1 MRATNTA
8 IPIRVLHVTG
18 IAIFLVVVGACN
30 NAPVKNSDDNHVSII
45 EPITDPRPI
54 TDNATVGS
62 AVTSMGLPEG
72 PISSGFISSPPTSYR
87 ANASGSKSPNQADLS
102 NSGIWVS
109 GQATIE
115 IPADI
120 AKVSI
125 DVEVREESVTKAR
138 NIAATAMSK
147 VVRAIE
153 EKGVNQDDIVTTQF
167 SIYPQTR
174 WIEVSDSLGVH
185 SEPRIVG
192 YTVNNTVQVTVRDID
207 ELGAVIDN
215 AASTGGDLIRV
226 NSIQFTVDDPS
237 IFSRQ
242 IREEAAADAAARA
255 DLYARA
261 MGVTLGQLVYLT
273 ELSGSVPMAMSYDT
287 GMRSAPMM
295 AEAFAP
301 SPISGG
307 DVIISVTVQAMF
319 AIAD

>member
-1 MRATNTA
+1 MRTINTA
-8 IPIRVLHVTG
+8 IAIRWLNVAG
-18 IAIFLVVVGACN
+18 IAIFFVAVAACDN
-30 NAPVKNSDDNHVSII
+30 GPVKNSDNNHASII

-54 TDNATVGS
+54 TDNATLGS
-62 AVTSMGLPEG
+62 IVTSMGAPEG
-72 PISSGFISSPPTSYR
+72 PTSSGFISNPPTSYR
-87 ANASGSKSPNQADLS
+87 ASTIGSTSPSQSGVS

-125 DVEVREESVTKAR
+125 GVEVREESVTKAR
-138 NIAATAMSK
+138 NMAATAMSK
-147 VVRAIE
+147 VVKAIE
-153 EKGVNQDDIVTTQF
+153 EKGVKQDDIITTQF
-167 SIYPQTR
+167 SIYPQTT

-207 ELGAVIDN
+207 ELGVVIDD

-226 NSIQFTVDDPS
+226 NSIQFTVDDPT
-237 IFSRQ
+237 IFSKQ
-242 IREEAAADAAARA
+242 IRQAAAADAAARA

-261 MGVTLGQLVYLT
+261 MGVTLGQLVYLA
-273 ELSGSVPMAMSYDT
+273 ELSGSAPMAMSYDT

-307 DVIISVTVQAMF
+307 DVMISVTVQAMF